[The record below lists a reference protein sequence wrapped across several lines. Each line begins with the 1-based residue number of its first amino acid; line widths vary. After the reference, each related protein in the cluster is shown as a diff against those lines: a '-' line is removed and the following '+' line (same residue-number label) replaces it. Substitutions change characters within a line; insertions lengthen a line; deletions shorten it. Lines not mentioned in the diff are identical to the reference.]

1 MPVEKCKFWL
11 ILNNQSV
18 QSAAFSDTNYW
29 RLKLGLRAASLS
41 LLVSVTTTDREYKLR
56 DGRQSITCWPGFLR
70 SCRYWWLCSD
80 AAPRACRCPGVTC
93 WHGGAGGHKPHP
105 GGAGHVWWQCC
116 LQLYSNKPE
125 LRLPDPRPGCKWL
138 LWSVIVRLV
147 LITGD
152 MQVPSSYLT
161 LAWFLPAALH
171 IKRRNQYFV
180 TATCLE

>member
-56 DGRQSITCWPGFLR
+56 EGRQTCWPGFLR

-80 AAPRACRCPGVTC
+80 AAPRACRYPGVTC

-105 GGAGHVWWQCC
+105 GGAAHVWWQWC

-125 LRLPDPRPGCKWL
+125 LRRPDPRPGCKWL
-138 LWSVIVRLV
+138 LWYVIVRLV

-161 LAWFLPAALH
+161 LASFLPAVLH
-171 IKRRNQYFV
+171 KMRRNQYFV